1 LKGEDTV
8 VHAVGLREGIEPFP
22 GCQLVRLLGRGGW
35 GEVWKAE
42 QPDGSAIALKF
53 LPCDSQLTAAHE
65 IRALQS
71 IRQLRHP
78 NLIHIES
85 IWAFEGHIVI
95 AMELA
100 EGSLFDLMDIYRA
113 EYGSCIY
120 PQHLCYYLAQAASA
134 LDFLNTRQHYLNG
147 RRVAVR
153 HCDVKPSNLL
163 VLNGQIKVADFSLAA
178 QVTASMG
185 YHRRVGTLDYTA
197 PELLTGR
204 LSERSD
210 QYSLAV
216 TYCELRGGRLPF
228 PEPPTRIGKD
238 YVRPAPDLSMLT
250 RPEAVVIARALSPV
264 PQDRWPSCSEL
275 MDRLSWSLQE
285 RTPFGAISGNSQIPG
300 AD

>member
-1 LKGEDTV
+1 M
-8 VHAVGLREGIEPFP
+8 
-22 GCQLVRLLGRGGW
+22 
-35 GEVWKAE
+35 AE
-42 QPDGSAIALKF
+42 QPDGPPVALKF
-53 LPCDSQLTAAHE
+53 LPCDSQLTAALE

-78 NLIHIES
+78 NLIQIER
-85 IWAFEGHIVI
+85 IWAYSGHVVI

-100 EGSLFDLMDIYRA
+100 EGSLFDLMEIYRA
-113 EYGSCIY
+113 EYGSCIF

-134 LDFLNTRQHYLNG
+134 LDFLNTRQHLLNG

-178 QVTASMG
+178 QATTSMAN
-185 YHRRVGTLDYTA
+185 HRRVGTLNYTA
-197 PELLTGR
+197 PELLQGR

-210 QYSLAV
+210 QFSLAV
-216 TYCELRGGRLPF
+216 TYCELRGGRMPY
-228 PEPPTRIGKD
+228 PEITPEIPRD

-250 RPEAVVIARALSPV
+250 RPEVPVITRALSPV
-264 PQDRWPSCSEL
+264 PQDRWPSCTEL

-285 RTPFGAISGNSQIPG
+285 KTPFGAVHS
-300 AD
+300 

>member
-1 LKGEDTV
+1 MAQ
-8 VHAVGLREGIEPFP
+8 AVALCQGVEPFP
-22 GCQLVRLLGRGGW
+22 GYHLVRFLGRGGW
-35 GEVWKAE
+35 GEVWQAD
-42 QPDGSAIALKF
+42 QLDGPPVALKF
-53 LPCDSQLTAAHE
+53 LPCDSQLVAVQE

-71 IRQLRHP
+71 IRQLQHP
-78 NLIHIES
+78 HLIRTES
-85 IWAFEGHIVI
+85 IWAFPGHVVI

-113 EYGSCIY
+113 DYNSCIF

-163 VLNGQIKVADFSLAA
+163 VLNGQVKVADFSLAA
-178 QVTASMG
+178 QTASSMG
-185 YHRRVGTLDYTA
+185 YHRRVGTLNYIA
-197 PELLTGR
+197 PELFQGR

-228 PEPPTRIGKD
+228 PETPAGAGKD
-238 YVRPAPDLSMLT
+238 FVRPSPDLSLVT
-250 RPEAVVIARALSPV
+250 PAEATVLARALSPV
-264 PQDRWPSCSEL
+264 PQDRWPSCTDL
-275 MDRLSWSLQE
+275 MDRLSWCVQE
-285 RTPFGAISGNSQIPG
+285 RNPLSVAR
-300 AD
+300 

>member
-1 LKGEDTV
+1 VTE
-8 VHAVGLREGIEPFP
+8 AVALREGVVPYP
-22 GCQLVRLLGRGGW
+22 GYRLVRLVGRGGW
-35 GEVWKAE
+35 GEVWQAE
-42 QPDGSAIALKF
+42 QPDGTPVALKF
-53 LPCDSQLTAAHE
+53 LPCDSHLAAAHE

-78 NLIHIES
+78 NLIRIDQ
-85 IWAFEGHIVI
+85 IWAYSGHVVI

-113 EYGSCIY
+113 DYGTCII
-120 PQHLCYYLAQAASA
+120 PQHLCHYLSQAASA
-134 LDFLNTRQHYLNG
+134 LDFLNARQHHLNG

-163 VLNGQIKVADFSLAA
+163 VLGGQVKLADFSLSA
-178 QVTASMG
+178 QVTAAIG
-185 YHRRVGTLDYTA
+185 YHRRVGTLSYTA
-197 PELLTGR
+197 PELLHGW

-228 PEPPTRIGKD
+228 PEPPENAGKD

-250 RPEAVVIARALSPV
+250 PAEANVIHRALAAV
-264 PQDRWPSCSEL
+264 PQDRWPSCAEL
-275 MDRLSWSLQE
+275 MDRLTGCLRE
-285 RTPFGAISGNSQIPG
+285 RPTLSPVSH
-300 AD
+300 